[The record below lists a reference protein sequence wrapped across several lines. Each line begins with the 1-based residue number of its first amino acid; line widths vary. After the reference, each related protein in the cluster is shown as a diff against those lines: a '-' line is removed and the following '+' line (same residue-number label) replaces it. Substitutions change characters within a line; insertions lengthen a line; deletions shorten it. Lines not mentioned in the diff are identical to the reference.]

1 MTRLKGKAA
10 LVTGA
15 ARGLGRA
22 IALRLAREGAA
33 VGVHYHSSKEA
44 AGETVE
50 SIQSAGGV
58 GWAVQADGTKQESV
72 RLAVTETVEHFGRL
86 DILVNNAGQHRRAN
100 SLEQSQGDW
109 EDLIGRNLS
118 STFYFAQSAASHMK
132 TRDGGQIVNISS
144 KMAMSAAPSNAAY
157 CAAKAGI
164 VTLTQV
170 LASEWARYK
179 IRVNCVAPG
188 VLMTEAMQQMTQSLD
203 DSGLLDRCLVA
214 RTPVGRLGD
223 VDEIASVVAFL
234 ASGETD
240 FLTGSTVIVDGGWT
254 AYGDYIG
261 WGLARALAGTPGRRP
276 LS

>member
-1 MTRLKGKAA
+1 
-10 LVTGA
+10 
-15 ARGLGRA
+15 
-22 IALRLAREGAA
+22 

-188 VLMTEAMQQMTQSLD
+188 SIEFPGGVWDQARRNAPQLYQGILAGIPSGRMGRAEEVANVVL
-203 DSGLLDRCLVA
+203 
-214 RTPVGRLGD
+214 
-223 VDEIASVVAFL
+223 FL
-234 ASGETD
+234 ASEHASWV
-240 FLTGSTVIVDGGWT
+240 TGQTLAVDGGQMF
-254 AYGDYIG
+254 G
-261 WGLARALAGTPGRRP
+261 
-276 LS
+276 